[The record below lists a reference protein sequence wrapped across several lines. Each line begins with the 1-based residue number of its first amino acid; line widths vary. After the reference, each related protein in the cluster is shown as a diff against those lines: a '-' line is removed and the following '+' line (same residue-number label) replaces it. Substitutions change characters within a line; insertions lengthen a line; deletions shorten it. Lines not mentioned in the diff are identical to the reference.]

1 MLFGHDRA
9 LASVPAGQPVCRAA
23 ARAPMSRGDQ
33 TAARVRNAPGQGSGA
48 EGGRPVRRSYR
59 PLRRHAG
66 QALGRVTAGASRRR
80 HREMRLLPSSPTA
93 GAISLDASQCG
104 ASDPTRLAATT
115 RVVRGARAVH
125 DVVGH
130 VRASSSVSTR
140 SSCVKGAAS
149 PQSQQAPPADHGG
162 PYSDASGRE
171 GTGRPV
177 TTRAVRRS
185 RPEAPVRTPP
195 GVETARYMLPLT
207 AGRKTAT

>member
-1 MLFGHDRA
+1 MDAVRTRSGSSQRA
-9 LASVPAGQPVCRAA
+9 CGTTGVSCGSKSTHESRRPDCRESKE
-23 ARAPMSRGDQ
+23 R
-33 TAARVRNAPGQGSGA
+33 PGSGIGA

-66 QALGRVTAGASRRR
+66 QALGRVAAGASRRR

-115 RVVRGARAVH
+115 RVVRGARAVL

-149 PQSQQAPPADHGG
+149 PQSQQAPPAEHRGLDSHAAEERRHG
-162 PYSDASGRE
+162 P
-171 GTGRPV
+171 TGYH
-177 TTRAVRRS
+177 TGQFG
-185 RPEAPVRTPP
+185 PEAPVRTPP

-207 AGRKTAT
+207 AGRKTAA